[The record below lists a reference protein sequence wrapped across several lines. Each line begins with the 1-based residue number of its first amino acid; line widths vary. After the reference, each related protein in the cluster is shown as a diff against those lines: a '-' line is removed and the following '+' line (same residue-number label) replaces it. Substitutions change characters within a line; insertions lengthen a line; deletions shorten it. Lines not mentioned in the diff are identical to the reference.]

1 MEFDDIMKKRI
12 MELEELLRK
21 MLENSDKFTEI
32 REYLSNNGY
41 NAVLCLMTMIYRPDE
56 NFAMPFDDD
65 FFEEEIDEE
74 LEAEF
79 NVTVCEND
87 KLFFKQMQ
95 DKLDY

>member
-12 MELEELLRK
+12 MELEEFLRK

-41 NAVLCLMTMIYRPDE
+41 NAVLCLMTMIYRPED
-56 NFAMPFDDD
+56 NFPMPFEDE

-74 LEAEF
+74 LEEEF
-79 NVTVCEND
+79 NVTICDND
-87 KLFFKQMQ
+87 KLFFKKIQ
-95 DKLDY
+95 DELDY